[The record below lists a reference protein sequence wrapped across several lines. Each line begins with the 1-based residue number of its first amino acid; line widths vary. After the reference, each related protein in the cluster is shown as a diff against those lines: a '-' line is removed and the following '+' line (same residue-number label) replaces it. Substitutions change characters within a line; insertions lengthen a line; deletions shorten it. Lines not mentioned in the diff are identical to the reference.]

1 MADQLLI
8 PFKAN
13 FTLNVKTTI
22 EKFFSDKKEIDY
34 NTVFSKITNKDNST
48 VDLKNFIIYYELSF
62 YLYSKYKNLNLKFH
76 QVYDISPKSVS
87 VKDKDFELSFK
98 LDSFPV
104 KVLQIVGLTITFS
117 NSDDKV
123 SSIDLTDDLEL
134 IELAR

>member
-8 PFKAN
+8 PFKAK

-34 NTVFSKITNKDNST
+34 NTVFSKVTNKDNST

-104 KVLQIVGLTITFS
+104 KVLQIVGSTITFS
-117 NSDDKV
+117 NSADKV